1 MRKGEQT
8 RQMIVARAA
17 RVFNIRG
24 YFGASMNDLIHETKL
39 GKGGIYNHFD
49 SKEALALAAFDY
61 AVELVRERFRA
72 ALAGQERAA
81 GRLLAIID
89 VFRSL
94 IDEPP
99 LAGGCPVLNT
109 AIEADDT
116 NPALRERAR
125 QAMDEWQQL
134 IIRTARKGIKIGD
147 MRPDTDPEAL
157 ATLITAALEG
167 AVMLSKL
174 YGDPIHMHRVV
185 DHLTAHVRSLM
196 AVE

>member
-17 RVFNIRG
+17 RVFNVRG
-24 YFGASMNDLIHETKL
+24 YFGASISDLIRETKL

-49 SKEALALAAFDY
+49 SKETLALEAFDY
-61 AVELVRERFRA
+61 AVELVRERFRV
-72 ALAGQERAA
+72 ALAGQARAA
-81 GRLLAIID
+81 DRLLAIVD

-99 LAGGCPVLNT
+99 LPGGCPVLNT

-116 NPALRERAR
+116 NPALRDRAR
-125 QAMDEWQQL
+125 QAMAEWQGL
-134 IIRTARKGIKIGD
+134 VIRTVRKGVKAGD
-147 MRPDTDPEAL
+147 LRPDTDPEAL
-157 ATLITAALEG
+157 ATVITAALEG

-174 YGDPIHMHRVV
+174 YSDPVHMHRVV
-185 DHLTAHVRSLM
+185 NHLTAHVRSLI
-196 AVE
+196 V

>member
-1 MRKGEQT
+1 MRKGERT

-17 RVFNIRG
+17 QVFNVHG
-24 YFGASMNDLIHETKL
+24 YFGASMSNLIRETKL

-49 SKEALALAAFDY
+49 SKEMLALEAFDY
-61 AVELVRERFRA
+61 AVDLVRERFRA

-81 GRLLAIID
+81 DRLLAIVG

-99 LAGGCPVLNT
+99 LLGGCPVLNT

-116 NPALRERAR
+116 NPALRDRAC
-125 QAMDEWQQL
+125 QAMAEWQEL
-134 IIRTARKGIKIGD
+134 IIRTARKGIKAGD
-147 MRPDTDPEAL
+147 LRPDIDPEAL
-157 ATLITAALEG
+157 ATVITAALEG

-174 YGDPIHMHRVV
+174 YDDPVHMRRAV

-196 AVE
+196 A